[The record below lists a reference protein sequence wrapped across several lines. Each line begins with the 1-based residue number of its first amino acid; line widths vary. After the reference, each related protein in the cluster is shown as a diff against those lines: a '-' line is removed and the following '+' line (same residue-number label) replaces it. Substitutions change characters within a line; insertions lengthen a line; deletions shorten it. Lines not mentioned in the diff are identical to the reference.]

1 MGEIVA
7 AVGTCHTPYMF
18 TRPPDENPQQL
29 DQAGAGMRELGK
41 VLDETKPDAIL
52 FFGADHVETF
62 SVTCVPS
69 FAIVA
74 GNRAIAKFAG
84 REHNLPIH
92 REMAEDILNK
102 LVVDHS
108 FDIAYSE
115 DAELGHAFSIPFEYV
130 IGGRNIPVI
139 PFFTNVYVP
148 PLPTPRRCAAL
159 GRAIADIVKGRKERV
174 AIIASGGMSHFPGT
188 TKYLHPEFDFDRWLL
203 SQFET
208 GNTDALLNMT
218 GTQLDEVGNT
228 EMLSWAV
235 MFGAIGRQEGE
246 LIDYIPDLAPRARHD
261 AVPAA
266 ARTEAARRLSVA
278 EPFGG
283 FTFENRGFQFYKHP
297 PAEAYGLNKL
307 LFESRHSAE
316 LRARI
321 INDFEAVADEYDL
334 HGEQRTAAEELINV
348 GKGGLVSE
356 HVGPLAEAGAH
367 PLQAL
372 MSLHVIFST
381 SHKRGQEAAAAAAPR
396 NTDLQVGQVG
406 LVGRWGWQGL
416 ETASHLPDRP
426 HPTHPPGEVL

>member
-18 TRPPDENPQQL
+18 TRPPDENPEQL
-29 DQAGAGMRELGK
+29 DQAGKGMNELGK
-41 VLDETKPDAIL
+41 VLDETQPDAIL

-62 SVTCVPS
+62 SVTCIPS

-74 GNRAIAKFAG
+74 GSRAIAKFAG

-92 REMAEDILNK
+92 REMAEDILDK
-102 LVVDHS
+102 LVVDYN
-108 FDIAYSE
+108 FDVAYSE

-130 IGGRNIPVI
+130 IGKRNIPVI

-159 GRAIADIVKGRKERV
+159 GKAIADIVKGRKERV

-228 EMLSWAV
+228 ELLSWAI
-235 MFGAIGRQEGE
+235 MFGAIGEMEGE
-246 LIDYIPDLAPRARHD
+246 LIDYIPTWHHGLGMMRFLPQRARKT
-261 AVPAA
+261 APTKV
-266 ARTEAARRLSVA
+266 E
-278 EPFGG
+278 EQFGG
-283 FTFENRGFQFYKHP
+283 FHFQNQGFHFYKHP

-316 LRARI
+316 LRERVLA
-321 INDFEAVADEYDL
+321 NFDAVADEYDL
-334 HGEQRTAAEELINV
+334 HGDQRKAAEELINV

-381 SHKRGQEAAAAAAPR
+381 THKRGQQAMAGA
-396 NTDLQVGQVG
+396 
-406 LVGRWGWQGL
+406 QGK
-416 ETASHLPDRP
+416 H
-426 HPTHPPGEVL
+426 

>member
-7 AVGTCHTPYMF
+7 AIGTCHTPYMF
-18 TRPPDENPQQL
+18 TRPPDENPAQL
-29 DQAGAGMRELGK
+29 EQAGAAMNELGK

-52 FFGADHVETF
+52 FLGADHVETF
-62 SVTCVPS
+62 SVTCVPA
-69 FAIVA
+69 FAIIA
-74 GNRAIAKFAG
+74 GNVAMARFAG

-108 FDIAYSE
+108 FDMAYSE

-130 IGGRNIPVI
+130 IGKRDIPVI

-148 PLPTPRRCAAL
+148 PLPTPRRCEAL
-159 GRAIADIVKGRKERV
+159 GKALAEIVKGRKERV

-188 TKYLHPEFDFDRWLL
+188 TKYLHPEFDFDRWLV
-203 SQFET
+203 SQWEA
-208 GNTDALLNMT
+208 GNADALLNMT

-228 EMLSWAV
+228 ELLNWAV
-235 MFGAIGRQEGE
+235 MFGAIGKQPGE
-246 LIDYIPDLAPRARHD
+246 LIDYIPTWHHGLCMMRFLPQRQRSTQPMQAG
-261 AVPAA
+261 
-266 ARTEAARRLSVA
+266 EQ
-278 EPFGG
+278 FGG
-283 FTFENRGFQFYKHP
+283 FKFKNQGFQFYKHP
-297 PAEAYGLNKL
+297 PSEAYGLNKL

-316 LRARI
+316 LRNRI
-321 INDFEAVADEYDL
+321 VNDFEKVADEYDL
-334 HGEQRTAAEELINV
+334 HGQQRTAALSMINV

-381 SHKRGQEAAAAAAPR
+381 THKRGQAAMEAAK
-396 NTDLQVGQVG
+396 
-406 LVGRWGWQGL
+406 
-416 ETASHLPDRP
+416 H
-426 HPTHPPGEVL
+426 